1 MESRSTSATSSLP
14 SSALASANAAGR
26 RWIEGAGGPPGR
38 GVRHRDARNQ
48 PADRHQP
55 GAARERDARRPD
67 ALDVPMHKSYLE
79 RLYEREQS
87 VAEHIAWLTL
97 SMPVA
102 LDPTP
107 GASLNSCSEYEL
119 LNVNILY

>member
-1 MESRSTSATSSLP
+1 MP

-26 RWIEGAGGPPGR
+26 RRIEGAGAPPER
-38 GVRHRDARNQ
+38 GVRHTGARNQ

-55 GAARERDARRPD
+55 GAAREREARSLD

-79 RLYEREQS
+79 RLYEPVQCD
-87 VAEHIAWLTL
+87 AEHVACLTL

-107 GASLNSCSEYEL
+107 GFAFEQYRLLYCSVQITEYFVLKAEFI
-119 LNVNILY
+119 NLY

>member
-1 MESRSTSATSSLP
+1 MP

-26 RWIEGAGGPPGR
+26 RWIEGAGAPPGTR
-38 GVRHRDARNQ
+38 VRRTGAHNQ

-67 ALDVPMHKSYLE
+67 TFDLPMHKTYLE
-79 RLYEREQS
+79 RLYERVQS
-87 VAEHIAWLTL
+87 DAEHVAWHTL

-107 GASLNSCSEYEL
+107 GVRLISTFGTVLD
-119 LNVNILY
+119 